1 MYFEADIDY
10 CRSSGYGSGFFWNVL
25 LYENGI
31 TGGSDVGTN
40 EKKKEWR

>member
-10 CRSSGYGSGFFWNVL
+10 CRSSGYGSGLFWNIL
-25 LYENGI
+25 LYESGI

-40 EKKKEWR
+40 EKKKEYR